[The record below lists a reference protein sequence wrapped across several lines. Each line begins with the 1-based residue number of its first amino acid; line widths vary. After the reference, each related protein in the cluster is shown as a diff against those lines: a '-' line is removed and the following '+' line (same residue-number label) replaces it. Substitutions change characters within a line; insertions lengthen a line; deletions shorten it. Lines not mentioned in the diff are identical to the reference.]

1 MHVRR
6 KVTQYGR
13 LGKSDWTHGKKST
26 CFWKKYKSTCFWKQ
40 EECFQKENMVSWLD
54 DAEKPSEMCAGFD
67 KVEDTVV
74 RKDFWEQKLRGEG
87 EV

>member
-1 MHVRR
+1 
-6 KVTQYGR
+6 
-13 LGKSDWTHGKKST
+13 
-26 CFWKKYKSTCFWKQ
+26 
-40 EECFQKENMVSWLD
+40 MVSWLD

-87 EV
+87 EVWMVGWVETASVLSWTEQLVNGWPMTVTH